1 MSLKEQEKPLQ
12 EKTQAQHDSKNKQFQ
27 HAQREREHGA
37 QEHGEIEHAF
47 EYAQNDDEFKRLNNL
62 REQRDAANK
71 EVRLI
76 AARNKSLI
84 TELKELMA
92 KADAEK
98 KERDRENEIV
108 KKLVE
113 EKKALEQEIS
123 VLKKAYSEKKKEIRE
138 LGEFKE
144 DPERLQK
151 EIEELEWEQQTE
163 AVSPKKERELSK
175 KINELRARLPKTEKA
190 TALFKEARE
199 LRLKLREKIE
209 ESRKKSEEINSHAKA
224 SDEHHA
230 TRIACLK
237 KAEALQQKISETFTQ
252 LDAKRSEAEAQHAEL
267 IAARSELQRK
277 KESEEAREKSLKRAV
292 EAKIRAK
299 LSEQAKKLYAEFKAG
314 RKLNVDELLLLQE
327 AGVL

>member
-1 MSLKEQEKPLQ
+1 MLVEVSLEEQEKPLQ
-12 EKTQAQHDSKNKQFQ
+12 GKKRAQHDSKNKQFQ
-27 HAQREREHGA
+27 HAQREQGRALERTPRE
-37 QEHGEIEHAF
+37 GER
-47 EYAQNDDEFKRLNNL
+47 EFSRLGEL
-62 REQRDAANK
+62 REQRDAANR

-84 TELKELMA
+84 AEFKQLMA

-98 KERDRENEIV
+98 KARDRENEIV

-123 VLKKAYSEKKKEIRE
+123 VLKKAYLEKKKEIRE

-151 EIEELEWEQQTE
+151 QIEELEWEQQTE
-163 AVSPKKERELSK
+163 AVSAKKERELSK

-209 ESRKKSEEINSHAKA
+209 ESRKKSGEIGVHAKA

-230 TRIACLK
+230 TRIACFK
-237 KAEALQQKISETFTQ
+237 KAEALEQKIGETFKE
-252 LDAKRSEAEAQHAEL
+252 LDAKRGEAEAQHAEL
-267 IAARSELQRK
+267 IAVRDELRRRE
-277 KESEEAREKSLKRAV
+277 ESEEAREKSVKRAV

-314 RKLNVDELLLLQE
+314 RKLNLDELLLLQE